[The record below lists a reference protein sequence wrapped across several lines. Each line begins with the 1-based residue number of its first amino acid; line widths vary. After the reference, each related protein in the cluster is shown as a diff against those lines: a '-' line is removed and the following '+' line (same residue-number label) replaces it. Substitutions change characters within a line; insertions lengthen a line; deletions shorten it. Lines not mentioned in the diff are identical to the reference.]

1 MGWETVKSGIWGLA
15 AVCLPLALPAAAAP
29 FEIGIG
35 GYFNGYLAGSSQQDA
50 AGPGFSQPGY
60 GLRRYAIFRESR
72 LTFEAVASLAQGTR
86 VGAHVELRGETALGD
101 QVEKSYAFFDTAFG
115 LFQIGKL
122 RGAAYNLH
130 YANPDVQADS
140 ADPWNLNFGDFNA
153 LAAPG
158 LNLAAGG
165 NSTYVETGRSDK
177 IVYYTPRIAGLQLGV
192 SFTPDG
198 CAIGAPSIN
207 FTQGA
212 QAVDPLPG
220 GSCGGTIG
228 NAFMA
233 GRNIGQQSQVLGLGA
248 GYDGTLGPVQLRLSF
263 GYMRAKVEAQPGAA
277 NTYRG
282 QQAWDVG
289 GQLAYAGFTLG
300 AAWQQDNLG
309 LTSAPTPASAAGRD
323 ARNLAVGLAY
333 DFDRWRV
340 GINYVQTSVQGVD
353 YLERKLGRDGYRG
366 VEIGGAYTLGPG
378 VILTA
383 GAEWQ
388 QWTSGADHFTAD
400 RAQLVNR
407 GWAYQ
412 VGTLLRF

>member
-1 MGWETVKSGIWGLA
+1 MKSSTWVA
-15 AVCLPLALPAAAAP
+15 AAASLLLGAPAVAAP

-35 GYFNGYLAGSSQQDA
+35 GYFNGYLAGVAQQDA
-50 AGPGFSQPGY
+50 AGPINQPGY
-60 GLRRYAIFRESR
+60 GLRRFGIFRESR
-72 LTFEAVASLAQGTR
+72 LTFEAVSQLDQGMR
-86 VGAHVELRGETALGD
+86 VGAHVELRGENAQGD

-115 LFQIGKL
+115 LVQIGKL
-122 RGAAYNLH
+122 RGAAYGLH
-130 YANPDVQADS
+130 YANPDIQSDA

-153 LAAPG
+153 MVPPG

-192 SFTPDG
+192 SFAPDG
-198 CAIGAPSIN
+198 CAIGAPSIS

-212 QAVDPLPG
+212 QVPDPVVPG
-220 GSCGGTIG
+220 TCGGTIG

-233 GRNIGQQSQVLGLGA
+233 RGNLGQQSQVLGFGA
-248 GYDGTLGPVQLRLSF
+248 GYDGSVGPVQLRLSF
-263 GYMRAKVEAQPGAA
+263 GYMRAKVEAQPASA
-277 NTYRG
+277 NSYRG

-289 GQLAYAGFTLG
+289 GQLGYAGFTLG
-300 AAWQQDNLG
+300 AAWQQDDLG
-309 LTSAPTPASAAGRD
+309 LVAAPTPSSAAGRN
-323 ARNLAVGLAY
+323 ARNLAVGLTY

-340 GINYVQTSVQGVD
+340 GVNYVRTSVQGVD

-366 VEIGGAYTLGPG
+366 IEIGGAYTLGPG
-378 VILTA
+378 IMLTA

-388 QWTSGADHFTAD
+388 QWTSAADHGTVD
-400 RAQLVNR
+400 RALLVNR

-412 VGTLLRF
+412 LGTLLRF